1 MDQRGGCGTQTRRVM
16 TGAQKTNYHSETHG
30 LPKALMHVSW
40 SLCSHFVQSLDLKKE
55 NKTVVEI
62 LSFVLGAPGSLRRSS
77 MHGSSILVLCPL
89 KFCTAGDK
97 ISREFYCLI
106 VIFLRSA

>member
-1 MDQRGGCGTQTRRVM
+1 M
-16 TGAQKTNYHSETHG
+16 TGARKTDYHSETHR
-30 LPKALMHVSW
+30 LPKALMHVRW
-40 SLCSHFVQSLDLKKE
+40 SLHSHFVQSLDLKKE

-77 MHGSSILVLCPL
+77 MRGSSILALCPL
-89 KFCTAGDK
+89 KFCTAGNK